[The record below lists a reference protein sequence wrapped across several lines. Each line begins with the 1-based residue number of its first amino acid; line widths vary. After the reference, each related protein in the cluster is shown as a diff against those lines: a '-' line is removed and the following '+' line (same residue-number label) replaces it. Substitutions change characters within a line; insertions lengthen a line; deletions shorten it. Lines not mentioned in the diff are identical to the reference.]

1 MAKKKITIADLYEFE
16 VIMGKN
22 STECLS
28 FEHYIVREWESG
40 KKCGRKDGIDSC
52 VVFLEKEASKLFLDK
67 KDKEALSI
75 RELIERM
82 KELKNAQE

>member
-1 MAKKKITIADLYEFE
+1 MAKNKFTIDDLYEFE
-16 VIMGKN
+16 VIIGKN
-22 STECLS
+22 NTECLS
-28 FEHYIVREWESG
+28 FESYIVREWESG

-52 VVFLEKEASKLFLDK
+52 VAFLEKETSKLFLDK
-67 KDKEALSI
+67 KDKEAFSM